1 MILSKI
7 FDTMSRTLAGLSF
20 SFSKGLFFLKTGV
33 ISANFNLSGKLPV
46 LKIPLKSFCKT
57 GAVELVHFLRIFAGI
72 SFLVPDFF
80 EFKERISLST
90 SSVFEFCE

>member
-1 MILSKI
+1 
-7 FDTMSRTLAGLSF
+7 MSRTLAGLSF
-20 SFSKGLFFLKTGV
+20 SFSKGFFLKTGV

-72 SFLVPDFF
+72 SF
-80 EFKERISLST
+80 
-90 SSVFEFCE
+90 